1 MAEIEKQG
9 GEKSAAIAKPAAT
22 KPAATKSSGS
32 DVSGTL
38 RVFAEALII
47 ALIVR
52 TFLFQPF
59 EIPSGSL
66 IPTLEIGDYLFV
78 SKYSYGYSRYSFP
91 FGIAPFEGRIFGSL
105 PKQGDIVVFKG
116 PKDSS
121 TDFIKRVIGLP
132 GDTVQMIDGRLYV
145 NGKEVE
151 RRQIEP
157 YKTTDLFGQ
166 PIEAPQYIETLP
178 DGVQH
183 RVIEI
188 EGDRGAYDNTP
199 KYEVPPG
206 HLFMM
211 GDNRDNS
218 ADSRDMNSMG
228 FVPVE
233 NVEGKA
239 QMIFFSIDQ
248 DSAFWKVWEWPW
260 AVRWYR
266 LFSGIH

>member
-1 MAEIEKQG
+1 MMAEIEKSAEKKQPSKDGLG
-9 GEKSAAIAKPAAT
+9 GTI
-22 KPAATKSSGS
+22 
-32 DVSGTL
+32 

-91 FGIAPFEGRIFGSL
+91 FGMGPFEGRIWGSE
-105 PKQGDIVVFKG
+105 PNQGDIVVFKG
-116 PKDSS
+116 PKDNS
-121 TDFIKRVIGLP
+121 TDFIKRVIGKP
-132 GDTVQMIDGRLYV
+132 GDTVQMIDGRLYI
-145 NGKEVE
+145 NDKIVE
-151 RRQIEP
+151 RRPIEP
-157 YKTTDLFGQ
+157 YETKDFFGNT
-166 PIEAPQYIETLP
+166 ISAPRYEETLP
-178 DGVQH
+178 SGVTHQI
-183 RVIEI
+183 IEI
-188 EGDRGAYDNTP
+188 EGDRGSFDNTP

-218 ADSRDMNSMG
+218 ADSRDMQSMG
-228 FVPVE
+228 FVPNE

-239 QMIFFSIDQ
+239 RWVFFSIDEG
-248 DSAFWKVWEWPW
+248 SRVWEFWKWPW
-260 AVRWYR
+260 SIRWNR
-266 LFSGIH
+266 LFTSIT

>member
-1 MAEIEKQG
+1 MMAEL
-9 GEKSAAIAKPAAT
+9 EKSAEK
-22 KPAATKSSGS
+22 KQSSKDGLG
-32 DVSGTL
+32 GTI

-91 FGIAPFEGRIFGSL
+91 FGMGPFEGRIWGSE
-105 PKQGDIVVFKG
+105 PNQGDIVVFKG
-116 PKDSS
+116 PKDNS
-121 TDFIKRVIGLP
+121 TDYIKRVIGKP
-132 GDTVQMIDGRLYV
+132 GDTVQMQEGRLYI
-145 NGKEVE
+145 NDKLVE
-151 RRQIEP
+151 R
-157 YKTTDLFGQ
+157 Q
-166 PIEAPQYIETLP
+166 PIAPYETKDFFGNTISAPRYEETLP
-178 DGVQH
+178 NGVKHQI
-183 RVIEI
+183 IEI
-188 EGDRGAYDNTP
+188 EGDRGSFDNTP

-218 ADSRDMNSMG
+218 ADSRDMQSMG
-228 FVPVE
+228 FVPNE

-239 QMIFFSIDQ
+239 RWVFFSIDEG
-248 DSAFWKVWEWPW
+248 SRVWEFWKWPW
-260 AVRWYR
+260 SIRWNR
-266 LFSGIH
+266 LFTSIT

>member
-1 MAEIEKQG
+1 MMEDTT
-9 GEKSAAIAKPAAT
+9 KSAEKKQASKD
-22 KPAATKSSGS
+22 GLG
-32 DVSGTL
+32 GTI

-91 FGIAPFEGRIFGSL
+91 FGMGPFEGRIWGSE
-105 PKQGDIVVFKG
+105 PNQGDIVVFKG
-116 PKDSS
+116 PKDNS
-121 TDFIKRVIGLP
+121 TDFIKRVIGKP
-132 GDTVQMIDGRLYV
+132 GDTVQMIDGRLYI
-145 NGKEVE
+145 NDKMVE
-151 RRQIEP
+151 RQQIAP
-157 YKTTDLFGQ
+157 YETKDFFGNT
-166 PIEAPQYIETLP
+166 ISAPRYEETLP
-178 DGVQH
+178 NGVKHQI
-183 RVIEI
+183 IEI
-188 EGDRGAYDNTP
+188 EGDRGSFDNTP

-218 ADSRDMNSMG
+218 ADSRDMQSMG
-228 FVPVE
+228 YVPNE

-239 QMIFFSIDQ
+239 RWVFFSIDEG
-248 DSAFWKVWEWPW
+248 SRVWEFWKWPW
-260 AVRWYR
+260 SIRWNR
-266 LFSGIH
+266 LFTSIT